1 MHVQDFAEQCLEK
14 VTSRFARSTIIEAYS
29 MFEINWTDT
38 QEELTEKSKVFADY
52 WQQPRDEMLV
62 GLRHLLA
69 VRNACK
75 ERPEC
80 RDLERSLNLWL
91 HVQKEVES
99 ENVNQ
104 PAQTVLHSFL
114 CAQTQSAACERT
126 FAKVEELK
134 RLGY

>member
-1 MHVQDFAEQCLEK
+1 
-14 VTSRFARSTIIEAYS
+14 
-29 MFEINWTDT
+29 MFEINWSGT

-80 RDLERSLNLWL
+80 RDLERSLDLWL
-91 HVQKEVES
+91 LLQKEVES